1 MRKGAGAAVIVGL
14 DTVSVLTA
22 AQFRIQEKEVFL
34 YNEISALGHHTKAYQ
49 DQPLRKGMAA
59 MSLAL
64 RMHHDLIR

>member
-1 MRKGAGAAVIVGL
+1 MRRGAGAAVIVGL
-14 DTVSVLTA
+14 DMVSVLTA
-22 AQFRIQEKEVFL
+22 AQFRVQEK
-34 YNEISALGHHTKAYQ
+34 EISALGHHTKAYQ